1 MEHYFDLNVPI
12 SIEEAQKK
20 LYENMCTRWS
30 ESAGNYPKLRTYCIF
45 KTSFSTEPYVKNI
58 LNRGHRSTIAELR
71 SGILPLQIETG
82 RYQQIP
88 ENFRLCMFCND
99 QVVEDEKHFL
109 FDCTLYN
116 TVRLKFVKGLTE
128 KYPLFS
134 ELDVT
139 EKLNV
144 IMKEDVIALIAKFCW
159 EAMQT
164 CRRILYK

>member
-1 MEHYFDLNVPI
+1 VH
-12 SIEEAQKK
+12 K
-20 LYENMCTRWS
+20 
-30 ESAGNYPKLRTYCIF
+30 
-45 KTSFSTEPYVKNI
+45 FSTEPYVKNI
-58 LNRGHRSTIAELR
+58 LNRGHRSTIAQLR

-139 EKLNV
+139 EK
-144 IMKEDVIALIAKFCW
+144 
-159 EAMQT
+159 
-164 CRRILYK
+164 